1 VRERE
6 RERERRPV
14 VPRFAA
20 KSPRSSTIAAIKD
33 LLLVFKKVAMHR
45 EEKHKTLK
53 LSIFFSPPFR
63 LLI

>member
-1 VRERE
+1 VK
-6 RERERRPV
+6 
-14 VPRFAA
+14 RFAA